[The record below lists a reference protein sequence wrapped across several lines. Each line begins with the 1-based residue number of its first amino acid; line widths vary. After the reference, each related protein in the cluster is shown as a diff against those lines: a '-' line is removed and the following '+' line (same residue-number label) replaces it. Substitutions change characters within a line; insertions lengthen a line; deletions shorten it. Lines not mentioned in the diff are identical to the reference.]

1 MSEQGLGEARLYGR
15 LQAERSLRNRIVS
28 NLRFFFKDPLAIVG
42 VVIILIF
49 SLTAILAPWLA
60 PYPEEGQ
67 GSSNMRDR
75 LQSPSSRHLLGTD
88 RQGRDILSR
97 LIYGSRITLRIPF
110 IVIGIALI
118 IGLPVGCIAGYTGG
132 KIDNIIMR
140 FTDFML
146 SFPILILAIIIV
158 VILGPS
164 LEHTM
169 IALSLSYWPWY
180 VRIVRSQGVSVREEA
195 FVEAARAIGTNNLRI
210 VIRHIIPNVSYVA
223 LAKATI
229 DMGEV
234 ILAAAGL
241 SFIGLGAQPP
251 TPDWGTMLRIGRT
264 YVTDQWW
271 YSVFPGLAIF
281 LVVIAFNFI
290 GDRVRDLLD
299 PRLRRAIN

>member
-1 MSEQGLGEARLYGR
+1 MKRAVPG
-15 LQAERSLRNRIVS
+15 I
-28 NLRFFFKDPLAIVG
+28 RFFLKDPLAIVG
-42 VVIILIF
+42 VVVILIF
-49 SLTAILAPWLA
+49 SLIAILAPWLA
-60 PYPEEGQ
+60 PYPGQ
-67 GSSNMRDR
+67 GQGASNMKER
-75 LQSPSSRHLLGTD
+75 LQPPSSHHLLGTD

-97 LIYGSRITLRIPF
+97 IIYGSRITLRIPF
-110 IVIGIALI
+110 VVIGIALI
-118 IGLPVGCIAGYTGG
+118 VGLPLGCIAGYFKGT
-132 KIDNIIMR
+132 IDNIIMR

-146 SFPILILAIIIV
+146 SFPVLILAIIIIV
-158 VILGPS
+158 VLGPS

-180 VRIVRSQGVSVREEA
+180 ARIVRSQSVSMREES
-195 FVEAARAIGTNNLRI
+195 FVEAAKAIGASNSRI
-210 VIRHIIPNVSYVA
+210 IFWHIMPNVFYVA

-251 TPDWGTMLRIGRT
+251 TPDWGTMLRIGRI
-264 YVTDQWW
+264 YVPDWWW

-299 PRLRRAIN
+299 PKLRRLVR